1 MNKIKDKNMEDKI
14 TNSIMAFTKWMELI
28 LALAIIIAV
37 IISTKDIFILM
48 KQIYSARQM
57 DLYNLFN
64 NFLSHILLLIIGLE
78 LIETLITHTPSS
90 IIDIMLFA
98 IARKMLIH
106 SSNAYELLVGA
117 IAIAILFATRR
128 FLIFD

>member
-28 LALAIIIAV
+28 LALSIIIAV
-37 IISTKDIFILM
+37 IISTKDIFIIM

-57 DLYNLFN
+57 ELYNLFN

>member
-1 MNKIKDKNMEDKI
+1 MDG
-14 TNSIMAFTKWMELI
+14 TYLGSIHNYN
-28 LALAIIIAV
+28 V
-37 IISTKDIFILM
+37 IISTIYLSYETDIVPDKWISI
-48 KQIYSARQM
+48 IY
-57 DLYNLFN
+57 LIIFVPY
-64 NFLSHILLLIIGLE
+64 LLLIIGLE

-98 IARKMLIH
+98 QLEMLIH

>member
-28 LALAIIIAV
+28 LALSIIIAV

-57 DLYNLFN
+57 ELYNLFN

-98 IARKMLIH
+98 ISRKMLIH

>member
-28 LALAIIIAV
+28 LALSIIIAV

-57 DLYNLFN
+57 ELYNLFN

>member
-1 MNKIKDKNMEDKI
+1 

-28 LALAIIIAV
+28 LALSIIIAV

-57 DLYNLFN
+57 ELYNLFN

>member
-1 MNKIKDKNMEDKI
+1 LNKIKDKNMEDKI

>member
-28 LALAIIIAV
+28 LALSIIIAV